1 MSEQENKTL
10 TAVEIER
17 ELRERRQKELEQADK
32 TDKEEDSGRPANSL
46 GIEKLK
52 KSRKGLIIIVAAFV
66 LLAAGVSVYYVPSII
81 RSMSSND
88 EKPASSDVATG
99 SVKRQTGL
107 SDDVDPFNSDQKTQG
122 GQEEKKGIT
131 TAGKLKQR
139 QKAYSI
145 TSAVR
150 LMCLMVAVALRHR
163 EVPAAPQ
170 HKQPVKPKVEVIPAR
185 HRRSSLLMPE
195 RPYRCRKLPGFPM
208 IPIYLFQKIRAY
220 PVHWTESL
228 SLISQ
233 ENWSARLILTFT
245 VPTVM

>member
-122 GQEEKKGIT
+122 GQEEKKGDNNS
-131 TAGKLKQR
+131 GK
-139 QKAYSI
+139 A
-145 TSAVR
+145 
-150 LMCLMVAVALRHR
+150 
-163 EVPAAPQ
+163 EAAPESVQ
-170 HKQPVKPKVEVIPAR
+170 HNFSRALDVSYGG
-185 HRRSSLLMPE
+185 SS
-195 RPYRCRKLPGFPM
+195 
-208 IPIYLFQKIRAY
+208 
-220 PVHWTESL
+220 
-228 SLISQ
+228 
-233 ENWSARLILTFT
+233 SAASGGSGSASTQT
-245 VPTVM
+245 ASETKGGGNTSTTQ

>member
-107 SDDVDPFNSDQKTQG
+107 SDDVDPFNS
-122 GQEEKKGIT
+122 
-131 TAGKLKQR
+131 
-139 QKAYSI
+139 
-145 TSAVR
+145 
-150 LMCLMVAVALRHR
+150 
-163 EVPAAPQ
+163 
-170 HKQPVKPKVEVIPAR
+170 
-185 HRRSSLLMPE
+185 
-195 RPYRCRKLPGFPM
+195 
-208 IPIYLFQKIRAY
+208 
-220 PVHWTESL
+220 
-228 SLISQ
+228 
-233 ENWSARLILTFT
+233 
-245 VPTVM
+245 

>member
-122 GQEEKKGIT
+122 GQEEKKGDNNS
-131 TAGKLKQR
+131 GK
-139 QKAYSI
+139 A
-145 TSAVR
+145 
-150 LMCLMVAVALRHR
+150 
-163 EVPAAPQ
+163 EAAPESVQ
-170 HKQPVKPKVEVIPAR
+170 HNFSRALDVSYGGSSSAASGGSGSASTQTASEPKVEVIPAR